1 MDPSGLCVE
10 PGSPC
15 RRPGVGTIWFDWS
28 TEGEA
33 RAWGEGAKVKE
44 WSLRP
49 PKGPKGHDLKQKEII
64 KMALLTKLGH
74 VMRKNYS
81 LICSQRKTLCRNH
94 QFTAGGCLWFGC
106 SWLGVTKRRHWGGGV
121 RLRHATSR
129 PPPADPNTKTV
140 SGGGGPARC
149 SGGRVPL
156 RGTARPSPTGSPRLR
171 RGGRGPGPAGSGPQ
185 PSDHQS
191 GTVGP
196 HPRGDRQAE
205 AVVGKRAPTNSVGDH
220 RRRNSRTA
228 RCSGAA

>member
-1 MDPSGLCVE
+1 MGG
-10 PGSPC
+10 GSK
-15 RRPGVGTIWFDWS
+15 GQETVGS
-28 TEGEA
+28 TPKRTKRA
-33 RAWGEGAKVKE
+33 RLETKE
-44 WSLRP
+44 
-49 PKGPKGHDLKQKEII
+49 
-64 KMALLTKLGH
+64 
-74 VMRKNYS
+74 
-81 LICSQRKTLCRNH
+81 NH
-94 QFTAGGCLWFGC
+94 QNGLVDETWSRYEEKLFFDLQPEKNPLPQPSIHCRGLSLVWLLMVGGYKAEAL
-106 SWLGVTKRRHWGGGV
+106 GGGV

-171 RGGRGPGPAGSGPQ
+171 RGGRGPGPARGGPP